1 VASDGVIWPKDG
13 CASIAYAATAAV
25 RLSSPGLRPFLA
37 RAKKVSPP
45 PSSAALRPADG
56 CVVDRLR
63 PEDRHRGRDGRGLEQ
78 QRRSDMASIGTF
90 KKSGQEFQ
98 GEIVTLSV
106 QARGVRFVPETNRV
120 SENAPSHRVYVGR
133 AEIGAA
139 WSKRSSEGRDFL
151 SVKLDDPSFTVPI
164 YANLVAD
171 GDTFNLI
178 WSRSR
183 KQNGE

>member
-1 VASDGVIWPKDG
+1 M
-13 CASIAYAATAAV
+13 AAM

-45 PSSAALRPADG
+45 PSSAGLRPADG

-90 KKSGQEFQ
+90 KKSGDEFQ

-106 QARGVRFVPETNRV
+106 QARGVRFVPETNRA

-133 AEIGAA
+133 A
-139 WSKRSSEGRDFL
+139 D
-151 SVKLDDPSFTVPI
+151 
-164 YANLVAD
+164 YAELNIMR
-171 GDTFNLI
+171 GSG
-178 WSRSR
+178 SRAQVFR
-183 KQNGE
+183 AF